1 MAKQKNA
8 KYFCENCGAEVASKA
23 RFCPHC
29 GKFFS
34 AVRCPNCGHTGSV
47 SEFKKGCPV
56 CHFAISD
63 SEMRGEEKPVKS
75 LGNVISKKSRKKAA
89 GGINFA
95 GGGTGALSEDTPLWL
110 LISGLIVL
118 AGLIVMFIYMFK

>member
-1 MAKQKNA
+1 MASKKNA

-56 CHFAISD
+56 CHYAVSE
-63 SEMRGEEKPVKS
+63 SEMRGEEQPVKAQK
-75 LGNVISKKSRKKAA
+75 NKIAKKSRKSPSRTFGFGNSGAR
-89 GGINFA
+89 
-95 GGGTGALSEDTPLWL
+95 ALSEDTPLWL
-110 LISGLIVL
+110 LVSSLIVL
-118 AGLIVMFIYMFK
+118 AGLIVMFVYMFK